1 MCSRP
6 VQAGAELWG
15 SGGWLLVFA
24 HAVSV
29 TPAPLCLYVCRARVR
44 AGSQSGAEGS
54 PAFARRGSAVEGSPA
69 TPGDCMQVQREVVR
83 LEVR

>member
-1 MCSRP
+1 MVGGYLSLCTQFPLLLTP
-6 VQAGAELWG
+6 V
-15 SGGWLLVFA
+15 
-24 HAVSV
+24 
-29 TPAPLCLYVCRARVR
+29 LCACRARVR

-83 LEVR
+83 LEVG